1 MTQQQKK
8 KMSNI
13 SIQIDDLEECA
24 SQALFFLDQLRAN
37 GENLIYKNAARQFV
51 GDIKRQIKDARDS
64 VQSTSPPE
72 ST

>member
-1 MTQQQKK
+1 MMTQK
-8 KMSNI
+8 KMSDVAI
-13 SIQIDDLEECA
+13 KVEDVEECA
-24 SQALFFLDQLRAN
+24 TQALFFLDQLRAN

-51 GDIKRQIKDARDS
+51 HDIKRQIKDARDS